1 MNKTS
6 CPKKGKRYPGLLRET
21 IVKSVELTRYAIRKG
36 KPDPDKPVMT
46 TGKNLAFVE
55 KGVSSWRFDLAD
67 PHAIRQRAEKPPLVE
82 VKAGWYTTQQA
93 LEAGIKVVSGGSANV
108 FGAMGCLLVPE
119 GFSIPTVT
127 ATPDNVGY
135 YGLQLIE
142 AGSDFVLS
150 SPEYEIALMEYD
162 YTKDYKKDFLMK
174 VHGGGGIFV
183 ETHDF
188 PHIHIPTSE
197 KCGGYIVIGK
207 QLAAE
212 RFHFTAFQIPYG
224 YALYTPSGTI
234 HGDGTLVGV
243 YALTVADSALARADT
258 VLVYDKDTLEMAR
271 DVVPDWKPGR

>member
-1 MNKTS
+1 MNRKSRPT
-6 CPKKGKRYPGLLRET
+6 KGKLHPRLLRDT

-36 KPDPDKPVMT
+36 KPDQSKPVMT

-55 KGVSSWRFDLAD
+55 KGIAPWRFDLAD
-67 PHAIRQRAEKPPLVE
+67 PHAIRPLTTKPPLADVR
-82 VKAGWYTTQQA
+82 ARWYSTQQA
-93 LEAGIKVVSGGSANV
+93 LETGIKVESGSSANV

-142 AGSDFVLS
+142 TGSDFVLS

-162 YTKDYKKDFLMK
+162 YTRDYKKDFLMK

-183 ETHDF
+183 ETHNF
-188 PHIHIPTSE
+188 PHIHIPTSAE
-197 KCGGYIVIGK
+197 CGGYIVIGK

-243 YALTVADSALARADT
+243 YALTVADSALASADT

-271 DVVPDWKPGR
+271 NVVPDWKPGR